1 MRCKAIRF
9 VMSVS
14 PTELSSGLPLSFYPN
29 EREDIP
35 RKFPLFFGAT
45 PFFWENSV
53 FNMPFRY
60 VIQIGLC
67 TARAN
72 TM

>member
-45 PFFWENSV
+45 PFFGKILFSTCL
-53 FNMPFRY
+53 FAM
-60 VIQIGLC
+60 
-67 TARAN
+67 
-72 TM
+72 